1 MSNQPNE
8 EQQRLMR
15 LREKQVSARDPHI
28 KTRKFNQYVA
38 ERERKRDK
46 RFSLAEAWGVIPHV
60 WKGGFYGLIL
70 GLLLLGLVIKAWISP
85 LALPLM
91 LMVTLIFVVVG
102 VIIGNA
108 LDLRDEIKKQ
118 IK

>member
-46 RFSLAEAWGVIPHV
+46 SLSVAEVWGVIPQV
-60 WKGGFYGLIL
+60 WKGGAFGLIF
-70 GLLLLGLVIKAWISP
+70 GLLLLGFVTKAWISP
-85 LALPLM
+85 WAMPTMIAVTIIFM
-91 LMVTLIFVVVG
+91 LIGIVTGRAF
-102 VIIGNA
+102 
-108 LDLRDEIKKQ
+108 DLRDEIKKQ

>member
-15 LREKQVSARDPHI
+15 LREKQISTRDPHI

-46 RFSLAEAWGVIPHV
+46 SLSLGEIWSVIPHV
-60 WKGGFYGLIL
+60 WKGGVLGLLIGLIL
-70 GLLLLGLVIKAWISP
+70 LN
-85 LALPLM
+85 LM
-91 LMVTLIFVVVG
+91 T
-102 VIIGNA
+102 
-108 LDLRDEIKKQ
+108 
-118 IK
+118 